1 MGGTKSPVSVLKKMR
16 TEIKKQFRWALLF
29 FLTPVLLW
37 LILLIV
43 LPQIDLFIMSFR
55 SENDAGEMVWSIK
68 NYLNFF
74 HEPIYWLTFVRTAIY
89 SVLVAFLTFVIAL
102 PVAFYITKVAKPR
115 FQGSLTLLLL
125 LPFWVSEMVR
135 VYGWMI
141 LLRESGVINHFL
153 LKLGFMTQPI
163 EMLYRD
169 STMVLGLVYTSMLF
183 MVVPLISVLDSLDD
197 SLIEAAYDLG
207 ANMWSILFK
216 IIIPHATP
224 GIVSGSIVV
233 FMLTLGNYLTPNL
246 MGGKNSLWFTEQI
259 YNQFIASFNWN
270 QGSAFGFL
278 LLFLS
283 SLLIWIGLK
292 LSKQTLRKVVQ

>member
-1 MGGTKSPVSVLKKMR
+1 MR
-16 TEIKKQFRWALLF
+16 WGLF
-29 FLTPVLLW
+29 FFLAPVGLW
-37 LILLIV
+37 LLVLIV
-43 LPQIDLFIMSFR
+43 LPHIDLLIMSFR
-55 SENDAGEMVWSIK
+55 YEDFDGNVSWSLN

-74 HEPIYWLTFVRTAIY
+74 KEPIYWLTFVRTALY
-89 SVLVAFLTFVIAL
+89 SILVTFLTFVIAL
-102 PVAFYITKVAKPR
+102 PVAFYITKVVNPR
-115 FQGSLTLLLL
+115 YQGFLLVLLL
-125 LPFWVSEMVR
+125 LPFWVSELVR

-153 LKLGFMTQPI
+153 LKAGILNQPI

-169 STMVLGLVYTSMLF
+169 STMILGLVYTSMLF
-183 MVVPLISVLDSLDD
+183 MVVPIVSVLDSLDN

-207 ANMWSILFK
+207 ANMWTILFK

-224 GIVSGSIVV
+224 GIMSGSIVV

-278 LLFLS
+278 LLVLS
-283 SLLIWIGLK
+283 SIVVWLGLK
-292 LSKQTLRKVVQ
+292 LTRQNLKKVVQ

>member
-1 MGGTKSPVSVLKKMR
+1 MKNHR
-16 TEIKKQFRWALLF
+16 RWGLFF
-29 FLTPVLLW
+29 FLTPVVLW
-37 LILLIV
+37 LFVMIV
-43 LPQIDLFIMSFR
+43 LPHIDLLIMSFR
-55 SENDAGEMVWSIK
+55 MENNEGQMTWSLR

-74 HEPIYWLTFVRTAIY
+74 EEPIYWLTFVRTAIY
-89 SVLVAFLTFVIAL
+89 SILVTFLTFVVAL
-102 PVAFYITKVAKPR
+102 PVAFYITKVVNPR
-115 FQGSLTLLLL
+115 YQGFLLVMLL
-125 LPFWVSEMVR
+125 LPFWVSELVR

-153 LKLGFMTQPI
+153 MKAGILKQPI

-169 STMVLGLVYTSMLF
+169 STMILGLVYTSMLF
-183 MVVPLISVLDSLDD
+183 MVVPIISVLDSLDN

-216 IIIPHATP
+216 IIIPHSTP
-224 GIVSGSIVV
+224 GIMSGSIVV

-278 LLFLS
+278 LLVLS
-283 SLLIWIGLK
+283 SFVIWLGLK
-292 LSKQTLRKVVQ
+292 LTRQNLKKVVQ

>member
-1 MGGTKSPVSVLKKMR
+1 MKHQK
-16 TEIKKQFRWALLF
+16 RWALFF
-29 FLTPVLLW
+29 FLTPVILW
-37 LILLIV
+37 LFLMIV
-43 LPQIDLFIMSFR
+43 LPHIDLLIMSFR
-55 SENDAGEMVWSIK
+55 VENDSGKMVWSLA
-68 NYLNFF
+68 NYISFF
-74 HEPIYWLTFVRTAIY
+74 DEPIYWLTFVRTAVYAI
-89 SVLVAFLTFVIAL
+89 LVTFLTFIIAL
-102 PVAFYITKVAKPR
+102 PLAFYITKVVAPKY
-115 FQGSLTLLLL
+115 QGFLTLLLL

-153 LKLGFMTQPI
+153 IKAGILHQPV
-163 EMLYRD
+163 EMLYND
-169 STMVLGLVYTSMLF
+169 VSMMLGLIYTSMLF
-183 MVVPLISVLDSLDD
+183 MVVPLISVLDSLDN

-216 IIIPHATP
+216 IIIPHVKP
-224 GIVSGSIVV
+224 GIVSGAIVV

-278 LLFLS
+278 LLVLS
-283 SLLIWIGLK
+283 SAVVWLGLK
-292 LSKQTLRKVVQ
+292 LSGQTLKGVVK

>member
-1 MGGTKSPVSVLKKMR
+1 MKNQT
-16 TEIKKQFRWALLF
+16 RWALWF

-37 LILLIV
+37 LVLMIT
-43 LPQIDLFIMSFR
+43 LPQIDLLTMSFR
-55 SENDAGEMVWSIK
+55 IENDEGRMVWSVA
-68 NYLNFF
+68 NYLEFF
-74 HEPIYWLTFVRTAIY
+74 QEPVYWMTFVRTALY
-89 SVLVAFLTFVIAL
+89 SILVTVLTFIIAL
-102 PVAFYITKVAKPR
+102 PIAFYITKVVSPK
-115 FQGSLTLLLL
+115 FQGFLTLLLL
-125 LPFWVSEMVR
+125 LPFWVSELVR

-153 LKLGFMTQPI
+153 LKLGLLNKPV
-163 EMLYRD
+163 EMLYND
-169 STMVLGLVYTSMLF
+169 ATMIMGLIYTSMLF
-183 MVVPLISVLDSLDD
+183 MVIPIISVLESLDD

-207 ANMWSILFK
+207 ANMWSILVK

-278 LLFLS
+278 LLLLAS
-283 SLLIWIGLK
+283 SVIWVGLK
-292 LSKQTLRKVVQ
+292 LTRQDLKKVVR